1 MAFIIEA
8 GLCVAT
14 NMEVFVFSLYL
25 YSILVLNLRTRKVLP
40 AIDNPLHN
48 RDYHNNRECND
59 TVIYPVSQSRE
70 NTEYCKRTH
79 ATAGHRPTR
88 RKQEQHRR
96 ESNIRQGNLKVG

>member
-59 TVIYPVSQSRE
+59 TVIYPVSQSRGIH
-70 NTEYCKRTH
+70 NTANVLMLLPVT
-79 ATAGHRPTR
+79 GRPGGNKNNTVVR
-88 RKQEQHRR
+88 AIYDR
-96 ESNIRQGNLKVG
+96 EI